1 MGTPQDRVQ
10 ARFLTDLPVTMKWR
24 RNVVSVRA
32 TDASDGGV
40 FIRSDE
46 QPAIREL
53 VRLEF
58 TLPGRAEP
66 FAVHGMP
73 VNCAAANDPE
83 GREPGVGIQF
93 YGLDR
98 DSQRV
103 WGQFIENLRRTQT
116 ALPKT
121 AVPRAPRHM
130 APPVVIT
137 PPRAAEP
144 PPEPEVVPLIV
155 PSPLAHPRAAAE
167 RAPEPKAQPQAQAHP
182 QAQPQAQP
190 KPPEHE
196 IAEEEVSDEDLA
208 REEFP
213 ELADGGASLEL
224 EIASEEDLYEF
235 YMRDIAVGG
244 MFILSDVALP
254 EGARLT
260 LFIRHPLVDDTFE
273 LEAVVRTA
281 TEGPDGP
288 GLEVEFIDM
297 SEPRLDALR
306 EFIERD
312 LEAPAAPST
321 APAEAVAAVEQPLSW
336 QQPFDDGRPQGKLA
350 QLFDPWT
357 GDTPERPWSKP
368 PPEDEFDSLFDA
380 LSGDSSGVRHSVP
393 APSNEEVPDFLM
405 AIPSW
410 SKLESPQIEPAGGI
424 SIELDA
430 CDLVEVRE
438 DKLREAL
445 RAHDEATRGS
455 RQSLPRAR

>member
-24 RNVVSVRA
+24 RNAVSVRA

-73 VNCAAANDPE
+73 VNCASANDPE

-103 WGQFIENLRRTQT
+103 WGQFIENLRRTQSP
-116 ALPKT
+116 LPKT
-121 AVPRAPRHM
+121 AGPRAPRHV
-130 APPVVIT
+130 APPVANT
-137 PPRAAEP
+137 PPRAAESP
-144 PPEPEVVPLIV
+144 SEPEVVRLIV
-155 PSPLAHPRAAAE
+155 PSPLAHSRAAAE
-167 RAPEPKAQPQAQAHP
+167 RAPEPKAPH
-182 QAQPQAQP
+182 QAQPQPQPQP
-190 KPPEHE
+190 KPPAPE
-196 IAEEEVSDEDLA
+196 AVEEEVADEDLA

-213 ELADGGASLEL
+213 ELADSGASLEL

-235 YMRDIAVGG
+235 YMRDIAAGG

-288 GLEVEFIDM
+288 GLEVEFIDLG
-297 SEPRLDALR
+297 EPRLDALR
-306 EFIERD
+306 DFIERD
-312 LEAPAAPST
+312 LEASVAPST
-321 APAEAVAAVEQPLSW
+321 APTEAGAAVEQPPSW

-410 SKLESPQIEPAGGI
+410 SKLESPQIEPAGAT